1 MKIPL
6 TSPKLN
12 IKKNHKQI
20 LNAVSK
26 VVNSDSYILGKE
38 VNKFESKFSRYI
50 GTKYA
55 IGVANGSDAI
65 ELSLRAIG
73 VKIGDEVITVSHT
86 AIGTVF
92 AIEAIGAK
100 PVFVDIEEQYFTMD
114 PIKVKK
120 AITKKTKA
128 IIAVHLYGNSVD
140 IINLKKLCRSKK
152 IYLIEDVSQAH
163 GAMYGKKKLGSIG
176 DLGCF
181 SCYPTKNLGAIGDAG
196 IITTNKKKFADK
208 LIKLR
213 EYGWRN
219 RNSLIYGRNSRLD
232 EIQAAI
238 LGVQLKSLE
247 KDNFKRIKAA
257 KYYDNNIKNPN
268 IILPKTRVGSKSVFH
283 LYVIKTNIRDKIIK
297 KLKNNNIITG
307 IHYPTPI
314 HKQGFYKNRKLNT
327 KDLKITE
334 KISTQ
339 IISLPMY
346 PEIKLEQLKKICYL
360 LNSLN

>member
-6 TSPKLN
+6 TSPRLN

-20 LNAVSK
+20 LKAITK
-26 VVNSDSYILGKE
+26 VVDSDSYILGKE
-38 VNKFESKFSRYI
+38 VNKFESKFSRFI

-73 VKIGDEVITVSHT
+73 IKAGDEVITVSHT

-100 PVFVDIEEQYFTMD
+100 PVFVDIEEQYFTID
-114 PIKVKK
+114 PTKVKK
-120 AITKKTKA
+120 AINKKTKA
-128 IIAVHLYGNSVD
+128 IIAVHLYGNSAD
-140 IINLKKLCRSKK
+140 ILNLKKLCRSKK

-181 SCYPTKNLGAIGDAG
+181 SCYPTKNLGAIGDGG
-196 IITTNKKKFADK
+196 IITTNKLNLASKIK
-208 LIKLR
+208 KLR
-213 EYGWRN
+213 EYGWKN
-219 RNSLIYGRNSRLD
+219 RNSIFYGRNSRLD

-238 LGVQLKSLE
+238 LSVQLNSLE

-257 KYYDNNIKNPN
+257 KFYYNNIKNSN
-268 IILPKTRVGSKSVFH
+268 ITLPKTRVGSKSVFH

-297 KLKNNNIITG
+297 KLKQNNVVTG
-307 IHYPTPI
+307 IHYPIPV
-314 HKQGFYKNRKLNT
+314 HKQSFYKNRKSNI
-327 KDLKITE
+327 KNLKITE
-334 KISTQ
+334 KISKQ
-339 IISLPMY
+339 IVSLPMY

-360 LNSLN
+360 LNSLS